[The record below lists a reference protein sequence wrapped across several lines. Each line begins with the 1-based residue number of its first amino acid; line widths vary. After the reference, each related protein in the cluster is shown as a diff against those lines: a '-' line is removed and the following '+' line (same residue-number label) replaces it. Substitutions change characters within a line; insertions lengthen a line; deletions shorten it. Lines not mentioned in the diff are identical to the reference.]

1 MASAKPSV
9 RSYVGIAKEVTPGTP
24 VAATDFIP
32 LMKDSLK
39 PVDIIAPLYDT
50 GLRGSMAQNYN
61 YIQGRRHTEID
72 LGGPVFADTVGYW
85 LGGIMGSVAT
95 TGASAPYAH
104 TITLK
109 NATGIGAD
117 AQPTSFTLEDMYVAN
132 NRFFPGCKV
141 TNFTLTFN
149 SEGMLEY
156 TAKLM
161 GWPSETTAAA
171 TPSFSD
177 VVPTPVWRG
186 EVSIGGDVIGYT
198 TDGSVTLTRAA
209 EAIFGIN
216 TSQGPYEIFVG
227 ALDSTG
233 NFTFVMENDDQLL
246 NFLDNS
252 QPTLNISFSQGTG
265 ASLTTVAFNV
275 AKGAYTTA
283 AVDRSGDHVAVTVD
297 FSAIA
302 TTTDAGA
309 TGGYAPIQWYLQNA
323 VASGTYQ

>member
-1 MASAKPSV
+1 MASAQPSV

-32 LMKDSLK
+32 LAKDSLK

-95 TGASAPYAH
+95 TGVSAPFTH
-104 TITLK
+104 VISLK

-117 AQPTSFTLEDMYVAN
+117 AQPTSFTLEDMYVAE
-132 NRFFPGCKV
+132 NRYYPGCKV
-141 TNFTLTFN
+141 TNFTFNFN

-161 GWPSETTAAA
+161 GFPSTTTAVTA
-171 TPSFSD
+171 PSFST

-186 EVSIGGDVIGYT
+186 SVSIGGSTIGYT
-198 TDGSVTLTRAA
+198 TDGSLTVSRSA
-209 EAIFGIN
+209 EAIFGID
-216 TSQGPYEIFVG
+216 TTQGPYEIFVG
-227 ALDSTG
+227 ALDTTG
-233 NFTFVMENDDQLL
+233 NFTFVMENDAELTR
-246 NFLDNS
+246 FLSNT
-252 QPTLNISFSQGTG
+252 QPALTLTFAQGAG
-265 ASLTTVAFNV
+265 ASATSIAFTIT
-275 AKGAYTTA
+275 KGAYTA
-283 AVDRSGDHVAVTVD
+283 AAIDRSADHVSIAVD

-302 TTTDAGA
+302 NTTDAGS
-309 TGGYAPIQWYLQNA
+309 TGGYAPIKWTLQNA

>member
-9 RSYVGIAKEVTPGTP
+9 RSYVGIAKEVTPGTA

-32 LMKDSLK
+32 LAKDSLK

-61 YIQGRRHTEID
+61 YIQGRRYTEID

-85 LGGIMGSVAT
+85 LGGIMGSVVT
-95 TGASAPYAH
+95 TGGSAPYAH
-104 TITLK
+104 EITLK

-117 AQPTSFTLEDMYVAN
+117 AQPTSFTIEDMYVAE
-132 NRFFPGCKV
+132 NRFYPGCKV
-141 TNFTLTFN
+141 TNFTMNFN

-161 GWPSETTAAA
+161 GFPSTTTAVAS
-171 TPSFSD
+171 PSFSS

-186 EVSIGGDVIGYT
+186 AVSIGGSVIGYT
-198 TDGSVTLTRAA
+198 TDGSVTMTRSA
-209 EAIFGIN
+209 EAIFGID
-216 TSQGPYEIFVG
+216 TTQGPYEIFVG
-227 ALDSTG
+227 ALDATG
-233 NFTFVMENDDQLL
+233 NFTFVMENDAQLL
-246 NFLDNS
+246 NFLNNT
-252 QPTLNISFSQGTG
+252 QPVLNIAFSQGAG

-275 AKGAYTTA
+275 AKGAYTTGA
-283 AVDRSGDHVAVTVD
+283 IDRSADHVTVSVD

-302 TTTDAGA
+302 NTTDAGT

-323 VASGTYQ
+323 VTPGTYQ